1 MDVKVIRTEI
11 DYKAALKHLETLFDA
26 AIGTKQSD
34 DADVL
39 ALLIDAYETEM
50 FPITAPDPIEAIKI
64 RMEELNLKQTD
75 LVNQI
80 GTKSRVSEILNK
92 KRKLT
97 VTMIRNLTLK
107 LNLPPSLLLLDYQIN

>member
-1 MDVKVIRTEI
+1 MDIKVIKTEN
-11 DYKAALKHLETLFDA
+11 DYKAALKHLEVLFDA
-26 AIGTKQSD
+26 KIGTKESD

-39 ALLIDAYETEM
+39 ALLIDAYETEK
-50 FPITAPDPIEAIKI
+50 FPITAPDPIDAIKI
-64 RMEELNLKQTD
+64 RMEELNLKQAD

-97 VTMIRNLTLK
+97 VAMIRNLTQK
-107 LNLPPSLLLLDYQIN
+107 LNLPPTLLLSDYKIN